1 MTIQEVMSDIKSGR
15 LKPLYVFAGEELDI
29 MHVYTHKI
37 ADTVGAKL
45 EVVDSV
51 ADIFQSLSVKGMFAD
66 RHCYLIFDDKDFLDA
81 ENDWEKLIDR
91 TDDNVVILALTKLDK
106 RSKFYKS
113 YGDIVVNFERMS
125 ADVLAKYVAKKVE
138 LKPKEIQELCDVCE
152 CSYGRIML
160 EVDKII
166 AFSAKNSQNHSKSF
180 RKLMDDGLI
189 YAPPRDVIFDFANAV
204 CVRNAR
210 ASYGYL
216 QELTELG
223 ESPLIEISVI
233 YNGLK
238 QMLQVQSC
246 DNEDIAGTTGLS
258 IGQIRATQRKIGHYK
273 ISELVTYLK
282 LIKKVE
288 TGIKNGRIDQDNA
301 VEYILSVIL

>member
-1 MTIQEVMSDIKSGR
+1 MTIQEVMSDIKSAKF
-15 LKPLYVFAGEELDI
+15 KPLYVFAGEELDL

-51 ADIFQSLSVKGMFAD
+51 ADIFQSLSVRGMFD
-66 RHCYLIFDDKDFLDA
+66 SRHCYLIFDDKDFLEA
-81 ENDWEKLIDR
+81 EKDWEKLIDR
-91 TDDNVVILALTKLDK
+91 TDDNVVILVLTKLDK
-106 RSKFYKS
+106 RGKFYKS
-113 YGDIVVNFERMS
+113 YGDIVVAFERMS
-125 ADVLAKYVAKKVE
+125 ADILAKYVAKKVD
-138 LKPKEIQELCDVCE
+138 LKPKQIQELCDICE
-152 CSYGRIML
+152 CRYGRIML
-160 EVDKII
+160 EVDKIL
-166 AFSAKNSQNHSKSF
+166 AYSEEKSLNHSVAYK
-180 RKLMDDGLI
+180 KLMDDGLI

-204 CVRNAR
+204 CARNPV

-246 DNEDIAGTTGLS
+246 DNDDIEGTTGLS

-273 ISELVTYLK
+273 IGELVMYLK
-282 LIKKVE
+282 LIKRVE
-288 TGIKNGRIDQDNA
+288 TAIKNGRMDQDNA